1 MVRCDLLEVTFLSL
15 QQVSELI
22 IKNKRLTW
30 AHDFQGSCPG
40 LVDSC
45 HFGARDEGIHQGG
58 VFTEE
63 QDQPPIAGEQKWD
76 SMEL

>member
-1 MVRCDLLEVTFLSL
+1 MVRLDLLEVTFLSL

-22 IKNKRLTW
+22 IKNKRLIW
-30 AHDFQGSCPG
+30 AHNFQGSGPG

-45 HFGARDEGIHQGG
+45 HFGACDEGIYQGG

-63 QDQPPIAGEQKWD
+63 QDHP
-76 SMEL
+76 